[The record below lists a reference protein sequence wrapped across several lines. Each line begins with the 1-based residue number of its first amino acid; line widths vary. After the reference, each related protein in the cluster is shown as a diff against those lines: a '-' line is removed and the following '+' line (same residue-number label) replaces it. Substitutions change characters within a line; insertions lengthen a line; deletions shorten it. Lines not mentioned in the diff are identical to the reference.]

1 MDDLQLMQLMQL
13 ADSALP
19 IGGAAHSFGL
29 ETLADDGTLRPDC
42 LEPFVH
48 DYVREIGSLEALYC
62 RRGHRLGGLLASPA
76 FDSAWLDV
84 NLQLGALR
92 PARESREASAM
103 LGRRLLRL
111 VLTWQPD
118 AGLRRALEVAAQQDV
133 EVHYS
138 PAFGLVGG
146 ALGFDDESTVL
157 AYLHQMVLNL
167 ISACQRCMALGQHQ
181 ASQILWRVKP
191 VLIETVQ
198 RSATADLDDERC
210 SWFSPLVELGGM
222 RHSTL
227 TTRLFMS

>member
-29 ETLADDGTLRPDC
+29 ETLASDGTLKASW

-62 RRGHRLGGLLASPA
+62 RRAHRLGGLVADPA
-76 FDSAWLDV
+76 FESAWLDL
-84 NLQLGALR
+84 NLRLGALR

-111 VLTWQPD
+111 VIQWEPER
-118 AGLRRALEVAAQQDV
+118 GLGRALEVAAQQDV

-138 PAFGLVGG
+138 PAFGFVGG
-146 ALGFDDESTVL
+146 GLGFAEEATVL
-157 AYLHQMVLNL
+157 AYLHQMVLGL

-191 VLIETVQ
+191 VLIETAQ
-198 RSATADLDDERC
+198 RSATADLDDADC

-222 RHSTL
+222 RHPTL

>member
-1 MDDLQLMQLMQL
+1 MNDLQLMQLMQL

-29 ETLADDGTLRPDC
+29 ETLADDGTLTPQR
-42 LEPFVH
+42 LESFVH
-48 DYVREIGSLEALYC
+48 DYLCEVGSLEALYC
-62 RRGHRLGGLLASPA
+62 RRAHRLGGLLADPG
-76 FDSAWLDV
+76 FDSEWLDV
-84 NLQLGALR
+84 NLHLGALR

-118 AGLRRALEVAAQQDV
+118 LELGRALEVAAGQDV
-133 EVHYS
+133 DAHYS

-146 ALGFDDESTVL
+146 ALGFDQATTVL
-157 AYLHQMVLNL
+157 AFLHQMVLNL
-167 ISACQRCMALGQHQ
+167 ISACQRCMAVGQHQ

-191 VLIETVQ
+191 VLIETAQ
-198 RSATADLDDERC
+198 RSAAADLDDAHC

-222 RHSTL
+222 RHPTL